1 LPVVL
6 LSKFLAKFI
15 DIALSRLGAPPAL
28 GGLLIAT
35 IVLAPEAISALRAV
49 TSNQLQ
55 RGLNL
60 CLGASAST
68 IGLTVPAVLAISL
81 VTGQHLILG
90 LSPAN
95 MVLLVLTLLL
105 SMLTFSGTRT
115 TLLEGAMHLMVFF
128 VYVSLIFVG

>member
-1 LPVVL
+1 VL
-6 LSKFLAKFI
+6 
-15 DIALSRLGAPPAL
+15 
-28 GGLLIAT
+28 T
-35 IVLAPEAISALRAV
+35 
-49 TSNQLQ
+49 
-55 RGLNL
+55 
-60 CLGASAST
+60 
-68 IGLTVPAVLAISL
+68 ISL

-90 LSPAN
+90 LSSAN